1 MNSQSQLSSIEDIF
15 DSSLNLEE
23 THFKE
28 GYNEGYSQG
37 LMSGKEEAE
46 QTGLKMGFGIGEEL
60 GFYRGC
66 VDVWNSAILVDP
78 TRFSTRLKES
88 IKKMEELIEK
98 YPVLDPEDERVN
110 DIMDSLRLK
119 FRVIRA
125 GLGVKLEYD
134 GTYTIL
140 VLLILL
146 YNEALLIS
154 YSIVYISE
162 SRNKVALESIERAAK
177 LFPEAPI
184 VNKFEDV
191 TYNRVGYTLV
201 SSLPPKPSLDSCAL
215 DGAVLAMVKAAL
227 ETIDFGL
234 HCGSHPRLGV
244 VDHICF
250 HPLAQSS
257 LDQAAGIAKSL
268 AVDVGSSLQVPT
280 FLYGAANVE
289 GRTLDSIR
297 RELGYFKP
305 NSGNQWAGGPKS
317 ESLPLKPD
325 EGPAQ
330 VNQAKGVLV
339 IGATRWVDNYNV
351 PVFSTDI
358 AAVRRIA
365 KHVSGRGGGL
375 PSVQAMAL
383 GHGDDVIE
391 VACNLLEPSNV
402 GGEMVQQEVERLAK
416 EEGMAVG
423 KGYFTD
429 FSQDKIIENYLK
441 FCPQM

>member
-1 MNSQSQLSSIEDIF
+1 ML
-15 DSSLNLEE
+15 
-23 THFKE
+23 K
-28 GYNEGYSQG
+28 
-37 LMSGKEEAE
+37 LMLACCK
-46 QTGLKMGFGIGEEL
+46 
-60 GFYRGC
+60 
-66 VDVWNSAILVDP
+66 
-78 TRFSTRLKES
+78 
-88 IKKMEELIEK
+88 
-98 YPVLDPEDERVN
+98 
-110 DIMDSLRLK
+110 
-119 FRVIRA
+119 
-125 GLGVKLEYD
+125 
-134 GTYTIL
+134 
-140 VLLILL
+140 
-146 YNEALLIS
+146 
-154 YSIVYISE
+154 VYISE

-215 DGAVLAMVKAAL
+215 KGAVLAMVKAAL

-441 FCPQM
+441 LCPLI